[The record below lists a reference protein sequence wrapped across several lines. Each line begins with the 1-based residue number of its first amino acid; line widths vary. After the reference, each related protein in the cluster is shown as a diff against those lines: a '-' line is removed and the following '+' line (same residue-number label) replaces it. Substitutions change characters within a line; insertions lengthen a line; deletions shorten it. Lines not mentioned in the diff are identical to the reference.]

1 MPVNARE
8 TALRVLQELESGNRK
23 SEEVLNRLLE
33 RTEAGRSDRALARE
47 LVSGTLKYRLQCD
60 FVISKFYRHD
70 YAKAA
75 PVLKNILRL
84 GAYQL
89 LHLDRVPRPAA
100 VDECVKLARKFK
112 GDHLSRLVNGVL
124 RKISP
129 KTVLLD
135 EWTAGM
141 EEAARLSVLFSY
153 PEWLVGRWLARYGS
167 GRAEAML
174 RHGNLP
180 PATAY
185 RVNRLKGTPDEV
197 AGRKGLEGVRRLD
210 DGLDN
215 FLFSQ
220 EFTLMEPLLAE
231 GAVSVQNPSQALA
244 CLLAAPAPGSTVYDM
259 CAAPGGKSTLMAEL
273 MGDNGRI
280 IALDRSARKLE
291 RVASN
296 ARALGITSIE
306 PKEGDALDFD
316 PGCAPDTI
324 LLDAPCT
331 GTGVLGRR
339 AELRWRT
346 GPDKLTELAALQQAL
361 LDRAS
366 TVLKPGG
373 TLIYATCSVEPE
385 ENELQVAAFLG
396 RHPEFEASPIPAGFP
411 APFLPAETGDG
422 WLLTLPGEREG
433 FDGGFAARLRKTEA

>member
-1 MPVNARE
+1 MPMNARE

-23 SEEVLNRLLE
+23 SEEVLNHLLE
-33 RTEAGRSDRALARE
+33 GTEAKRSDRALARE

-70 YAKAA
+70 WAKAA

-84 GAYQL
+84 GVYQL

-129 KTVLLD
+129 KSATLE
-135 EWTAGM
+135 EWTADMGDA
-141 EEAARLSVLFSY
+141 ERLSVRYSY
-153 PEWLVGRWLARYGS
+153 PVWLVGRWLSHYGIE
-167 GRAEAML
+167 RTVLML

-185 RVNRLKGTPDEV
+185 RVNRLKGSPDEL
-197 AGRKGLEGVRRLD
+197 AGMEGLTGIRRLD
-210 DGLDN
+210 DGLN
-215 FLFSQ
+215 HFFFSQ
-220 EFTLMEPLLAE
+220 EFALMEPLLAK
-231 GAVSVQNPSQALA
+231 GLVSVQNPTQALA
-244 CLLAAPAPGSTVYDM
+244 CLLAAPEPGSTVYDM
-259 CAAPGGKSTLMAEL
+259 CAAPGGKATFMAEL
-273 MGDNGRI
+273 MGNEGRI
-280 IALDRSARKLE
+280 IALDRSARKLD
-291 RVASN
+291 RIASN
-296 ARALGITSIE
+296 ARALGITIIE

-316 PGCAPDTI
+316 PGCNPGTI

-331 GTGVLGRR
+331 GTGVFGRR

-346 GPDKLTELAALQQAL
+346 GREKLDELAALQQAL
-361 LDRAS
+361 LDRAAA
-366 TVLKPGG
+366 LLAPGG
-373 TLIYATCSVEPE
+373 TLVYATCSAEPE
-385 ENELQVAAFLG
+385 ENGLQVDAFLE
-396 RHPEFEASPIPAGFP
+396 RHPEFEPAGLPDGFP
-411 APFLPAETGDG
+411 EAFLPAETGNG

-433 FDGGFAARLRKTEA
+433 FDGGFAARFRKTAP

>member
-1 MPVNARE
+1 MNARE

-23 SEEVLNRLLE
+23 SEEVLNHLLE
-33 RTEAGRSDRALARE
+33 GTEAKRSDRALARE

-70 YAKAA
+70 WAKAA

-84 GAYQL
+84 GVYQL

-129 KTVLLD
+129 KSATLE

-141 EEAARLSVLFSY
+141 GDAERLSVLHSY
-153 PEWLVGRWLARYGS
+153 PVWLIERWLSRYGLELT
-167 GRAEAML
+167 EAML

-180 PATAY
+180 PATCY
-185 RVNRLKGTPDEV
+185 RVNRLKGSPDEL
-197 AGRKGLEGVRRLD
+197 AGMESLAGIRRPG
-210 DGLDN
+210 DGLDI
-215 FLFSQ
+215 FFFSQ
-220 EFTLMEPLLAE
+220 EFAVMEPLLAE
-231 GAVSVQNPSQALA
+231 GLVSVQNPTQALA
-244 CLLAAPAPGSTVYDM
+244 CLLAAPEPGSTVFDM
-259 CAAPGGKSTLMAEL
+259 CAAPGGKATCMAEL

-280 IALDRSARKLE
+280 IALDRSARKLD
-291 RVASN
+291 RIASN
-296 ARALGITSIE
+296 ARALGITIIE

-316 PGCAPDTI
+316 PGCTPDTI

-346 GPDKLTELAALQQAL
+346 GQEKLDELAGLQKAL
-361 LDRAS
+361 LDRAAAL
-366 TVLKPGG
+366 LKPGG
-373 TLIYATCSVEPE
+373 TLVYATCSVEPE
-385 ENELQVAAFLG
+385 ENEQQAKAFLE
-396 RHPEFEASPIPAGFP
+396 RHPGFEPAGLPDGFP
-411 APFLPAETGDG
+411 EAFLPAESENG

-433 FDGGFAARLRKTEA
+433 FDGGFAARFRKKEP

>member
-1 MPVNARE
+1 MNARE
-8 TALRVLQELESGNRK
+8 TALRVLQELEAGNRK
-23 SEEVLNRLLE
+23 SEEVLNRMLE
-33 RTEAGRSDRALARE
+33 RSGAGRSDRALARE

-84 GAYQL
+84 GTYQL

-129 KTVLLD
+129 ASATLD

-141 EEAARLSVLFSY
+141 GDAERLSVLHSC
-153 PEWLVGRWLARYGS
+153 PGWLVGRWLVRYGLE
-167 GRAEAML
+167 RTEAML

-185 RVNRLKGTPDEV
+185 RVNRLKCSPEQV
-197 AGRKGLEGVRRLD
+197 AEKVGEDGVRRLG
-210 DGLDN
+210 DGLGN
-215 FLFSQ
+215 VFFTQ
-220 EFTLMEPLLAE
+220 EFSRMEPLLDA
-231 GAVSVQNPSQALA
+231 GIVSVQNPSQGLA
-244 CLLAAPAPGSTVYDM
+244 CLLAAPEPGSTVYDM
-259 CAAPGGKSTLMAEL
+259 CAAPGGKSIFMAEL
-273 MGDNGRI
+273 MGNQGRI
-280 IALDRSARKLE
+280 LSLDRTPAKVRRIGE
-291 RVASN
+291 N
-296 ARALGITSIE
+296 AGTLGITIIE

-316 PGCAPDTI
+316 PGCVPDTI

-346 GPDKLTELAALQQAL
+346 GPEKLEELVRLQSAL
-361 LDRAS
+361 LDRAAGLLAHGG
-366 TVLKPGG
+366 VLV
-373 TLIYATCSVEPE
+373 YATCSVEPE
-385 ENELQVAAFLG
+385 ENERQVAAFLD
-396 RHPEFEASPIPAGFP
+396 RHPEFGHDDLPDGFP
-411 APFLPAETGDG
+411 KAFLPAEHGKG
-422 WLLTLPGEREG
+422 WMLTLPGEREG
-433 FDGGFAARLRKTEA
+433 FDGAFAARLRKRQE

>member
-1 MPVNARE
+1 MNARE

-23 SEEVLNRLLE
+23 SEEVLNHILE
-33 RTEAGRSDRALARE
+33 RSEAKRSDRALARE

-75 PVLKNILRL
+75 TVLKNILRL
-84 GAYQL
+84 GTYQL

-100 VDECVKLARKFK
+100 VDECVKLARKYK

-129 KTVLLD
+129 KSATLE

-141 EEAARLSVLFSY
+141 GDADRLSILHSY
-153 PEWLVGRWLARYGS
+153 PVPLVERWLSRYGID
-167 GRAEAML
+167 RTEAML

-180 PATAY
+180 PATGY
-185 RVNRLKGTPDEV
+185 RVNRLKGTPEEF
-197 AGRKGLEGVRRLD
+197 AGRDGIAGIRRLD

-215 FLFSQ
+215 FFFTQ
-220 EFTLMEPLLAE
+220 EFALMEPLLQE
-231 GAVSVQNPSQALA
+231 GVVSVQNPSQGLA
-244 CLLAAPAPGSTVYDM
+244 CLLAAPKPGSTVYDM
-259 CAAPGGKSTLMAEL
+259 CAAPGGKSTFMAEL
-273 MGDNGRI
+273 MENQGRI
-280 IALDRSARKLE
+280 IALDRSARKLD
-291 RVASN
+291 RIDSN
-296 ARALGITSIE
+296 ARALGITIIE
-306 PKEGDALDFD
+306 PTEGDALDFD

-346 GPDKLTELAALQQAL
+346 GPDKLAELATLQKAL
-361 LDRAS
+361 LDRAAL
-366 TVLKPGG
+366 VLKPGG
-373 TLIYATCSVEPE
+373 TLVYATCSVEPE
-385 ENELQVAAFLG
+385 ENELQLADFLE
-396 RHPEFEASPIPAGFP
+396 RHPEFEPAALPARFP
-411 APFLPAETGDG
+411 ETYLPAETGDG

-433 FDGGFAARLRKTEA
+433 FDGSFAARFRKKEP